1 MNIKKQKII
10 SVMLVVTL
18 FFTLAISASA
28 RASDY
33 IARASVSASSSGNG
47 RISIEVKTLATGVM
61 QEIGALTVVVSE
73 KISEGNYQPV
83 YTFTRNQYR
92 NLVVKNRRSYSN
104 MLTYQGTAGK
114 SYYITA
120 QCYAKNVN
128 GSGTTWVGSNTIK
141 AK

>member
-1 MNIKKQKII
+1 MNIKKQKLI
-10 SVMLVVTL
+10 SVVLVVTL

-83 YTFTRNQYR
+83 YTFTRSQYR
-92 NLVVKNRRSYSN
+92 NLVVKNRQSYSN
-104 MLTYQGTAGK
+104 TLTYQGTAGK

-120 QCYAKNVN
+120 QCYAKNAN
-128 GSGTTWVGSNTIK
+128 GSGTTWVGSNIVK
-141 AK
+141 AN

>member
-83 YTFTRNQYR
+83 YT
-92 NLVVKNRRSYSN
+92 LGS
-104 MLTYQGTAGK
+104 GGAGK
-114 SYYITA
+114 
-120 QCYAKNVN
+120 
-128 GSGTTWVGSNTIK
+128 
-141 AK
+141 

>member
-1 MNIKKQKII
+1 MNIKKQKLI
-10 SVMLVVTL
+10 SVVLVVTL

-104 MLTYQGTAGK
+104 TLTYQGTAGK

-128 GSGTTWVGSNTIK
+128 GSGTTWVGSNIVK
-141 AK
+141 AN